1 MFFFI
6 KPLSLDF
13 EDEDVSDSSSEAS
26 GDEGVDLTLNE

>member
-1 MFFFI
+1 MPYLFQ
-6 KPLSLDF
+6 PLSLDS